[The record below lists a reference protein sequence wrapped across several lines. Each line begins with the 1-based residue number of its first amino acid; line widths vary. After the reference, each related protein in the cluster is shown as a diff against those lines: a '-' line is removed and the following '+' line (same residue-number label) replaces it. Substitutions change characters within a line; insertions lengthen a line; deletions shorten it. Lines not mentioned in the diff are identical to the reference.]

1 MRTLIFTAAM
11 LLGTTVLASNPHRY
25 DAKFKNTDASTLAT
39 PSTGAVVKRA
49 SHEGECAAPTSARP
63 WGRVG

>member
-25 DAKFKNTDASTLAT
+25 DAKFKNTGASTLAT

-49 SHEGECAAPTSARP
+49 SHEGECAAPISARP
-63 WGRVG
+63 WAPAA

>member
-25 DAKFKNTDASTLAT
+25 DAKFRKHWKLYF
-39 PSTGAVVKRA
+39 GYAVDWR
-49 SHEGECAAPTSARP
+49 
-63 WGRVG
+63 